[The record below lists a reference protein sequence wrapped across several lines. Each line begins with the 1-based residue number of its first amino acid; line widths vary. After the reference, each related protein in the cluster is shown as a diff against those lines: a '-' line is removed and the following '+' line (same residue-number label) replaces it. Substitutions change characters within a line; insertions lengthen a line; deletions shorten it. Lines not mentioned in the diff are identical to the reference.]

1 MVTAA
6 AAFSLLAVTFK
17 YITRFL
23 PPFEM
28 MFARNAGA
36 FLFLM
41 IYMKARRK
49 PLIRPVN
56 GRLLA
61 IRAVVGALAMLC
73 YFYALTKLPV
83 AEVVVIHKVAPF
95 VILFLAW
102 AWMGEAVTRKRIF
115 SFLLAMIGVIVVF
128 QPGFSR
134 FGWVLTLPLL
144 SAVLSGVAHTTLRKL
159 AETDEPETIVAGFF
173 IGSMAILIPAMML
186 EGPRWPADVSQW
198 CLVSSLGL
206 LTALAQVAMTKA
218 YREAPAG
225 SVALYSYAT
234 IPFAAV
240 LAFVLFSEIPSS
252 ATVGGSVLIICAGWL
267 NSRASAQSVS
277 GKVRGERGFF

>member
-1 MVTAA
+1 MLVAA
-6 AAFSLLAVTFK
+6 ASFSVLAVVFK
-17 YITRFL
+17 YITRTL

-36 FLFLM
+36 FAFLM
-41 IYMKARRK
+41 LYMKARGK
-49 PLIRPVN
+49 QLIRPVN

-61 IRAVVGALAMLC
+61 IRAVLGAFAMLC
-73 YFYALTKLPV
+73 YFYALTVLPV
-83 AEVVVIHKVAPF
+83 AEVVVIHKAAPF

-102 AWMGEAVTRKRIF
+102 AWMGEPVGRTRLF
-115 SFLLAMIGVIVVF
+115 SFVIAMVGVVVVF
-128 QPGFSR
+128 QPGFTR
-134 FGWVLTLPLL
+134 FGWLLMLPLL

-173 IGSMAILIPAMML
+173 IGSMAVLVPVMVW
-186 EGPRWPADVSQW
+186 EGPRWPGNIQEGV
-198 CLVSSLGL
+198 LVLSLGL

-240 LAFVLFSEIPSS
+240 LALVLFSEIPSL
-252 ATVGGSVLIICAGWL
+252 ATITGSVLIIGAGWL
-267 NSRASAQSVS
+267 NSRS
-277 GKVRGERGFF
+277 GSRRTPGNGRGGRGFF